1 MMIGASGRG
10 RDADQTNEG
19 CKGKRQKTKEQLFSF
34 FPSDKSK
41 RETSNGE
48 RERKKEKRKHKTNK
62 KKEQKTKNIRSL
74 TNEELILKN
83 KKIHI

>member
-41 RETSNGE
+41 SEKSNGE
-48 RERKKEKRKHKTNK
+48 REENRKEAKKSAGKER
-62 KKEQKTKNIRSL
+62 
-74 TNEELILKN
+74 ELG
-83 KKIHI
+83 